1 MWKLLLTLS
10 AIRCVMS
17 ETLTIYVSPQKGQ
30 DSESCL
36 TGGGVTNACAT
47 LGYAVSQSSDF
58 TKVVLANM
66 VHTVN
71 ATITIT
77 DVNGLTLT
85 GTSSN
90 SIVHCLQDANA
101 GLNFVRISNL
111 IMSRIEFQNCGSLSQ
126 STSRV
131 NQTTM
136 ALFRVAVYV
145 MNTTNASFEST
156 NFVNNR
162 GVGLALFDVDG
173 YVSVLDSNFRGN
185 SVPEEE
191 KLVYNG
197 GGGLYIEHTYCT
209 PGLLDCDYQRNPY
222 SNDSVYSISRCSFVN
237 NHGTTPPQ
245 HSSSNF
251 VYQQKTTSRHFG
263 AGGGLLIVIK
273 GSSCGNRITITE
285 CKFERNSAGFGG
297 ASLINLQD
305 FVQENVIN
313 FANCTVVNNHA
324 DFGGGGIAAGILFYE
339 LDSIFANKIHFHKT
353 NFTNNSSPTGGG
365 SYFFIGRTQSSELI
379 PNSIHFS
386 SCYWYH
392 NNGTLGA
399 ALLLSPDAFNTLT
412 DGYLPVPVF
421 EDCVFE
427 GNQITSPEMG
437 NNIKQPAV
445 GALFSSTFTINVTSN
460 VTFIENDGTA
470 ISITA
475 GSINVLKNATLEFI
489 NNTGTF
495 GGALALLEFASLRLF
510 PGSRV
515 NFIDNYATEA
525 GGAIFAVS
533 NDETDFFFSRSCFI
547 HYVDV
552 TIPARDWDAHVE
564 FVNNQAGP
572 ISNTK
577 DTFGQTQGEYAWGNS
592 FFSVTVLP
600 CIQASDTTGD
610 ESINNAFPHDVGDT
624 FSFNESCHDDLCGI
638 ATAPAKLQINPDQLD
653 SDGVLRLSPGE
664 NCNLSLIAKDD
675 LNNTVSA
682 VVTASVFPLEV
693 ASVDAASLY
702 ITDSM
707 VQINGKQNSNF
718 TLTLHTIGRRQISTT
733 VKAMFIECPPGF
745 VYQGQKQKCE
755 CSASNHTTEYLGIT
769 RCSGESFRSLLNKG
783 YWAGCDENT
792 LLTAVCPPGYCQY
805 DDDTSNPF
813 YTLPQTC
820 EELEKD
826 ICSPR
831 NRAGRLCGECANDYT
846 VFFHS
851 EQYNCK
857 QCNYGYLGWLFYIL
871 SELLPVT
878 LVFLTVVLL
887 NVHLTAG
894 MWNSIILYAQIM
906 DFIGTSSFQSFELPR
921 AVSVFTSIHR
931 FIYGSFNLDFFK
943 FEDVLS
949 FCLWDGATV
958 MDVLVFR
965 YLTAVYAL
973 LLLLLLL
980 LSFKGPCWD
989 KCQRAWEKGQ
999 AAIRRSHHRD
1009 LVIHGISAFL
1019 VLAYAFCVKVSFQLL
1034 SAVYLQGKG
1043 HVQVQ
1048 LVVTLSGNIDYFGK
1062 EHIQY
1067 ALPAILVLI
1076 LTTLPPVILIAY
1088 PNGLQAITTCLG
1100 EQSVEKI
1107 DEYCSGPKC
1116 NFIQRTVR
1124 ISRFKP
1130 VFDSFQGCFKDK
1142 CRFFTGMFFLYRF
1155 LVSLISALATDVI
1168 TFHVTLEILIIF
1180 MLTFHALTQPYQ
1192 RPLYN
1197 FLDTFMFA
1205 DLAVVNGLSLLN
1217 DYGSSPSVGNRATI
1231 ASVFQLIL
1239 IYLPL
1244 VFIMILWVMF
1254 GVTGCSKKA
1263 RITLRKVNKHVPLFK
1278 ETAEEMEEAA
1288 NNVAET
1294 PFDQE
1299 HLPHRMF
1306 EVSVD
1311 GQEENL
1317 S

>member
-17 ETLTIYVSPQKGQ
+17 ETLAIYVSPQKGQ
-30 DSESCL
+30 DSENCL

-437 NNIKQPAV
+437 NNVKQPAV

-475 GSINVLKNATLEFI
+475 GSINVLRNATLEFK
-489 NNTGTF
+489 NNTGIR
-495 GGALALLEFASLRLF
+495 GGALALLEFSSLRLF
-510 PGSRV
+510 PGSSV
-515 NFIDNYATEA
+515 KFINNYATEA
-525 GGAIFAVS
+525 GGAIYAVAQ
-533 NDETDFFFSRSCFI
+533 DELDFFFSRSCFI
-547 HYVDV
+547 HYMDV
-552 TIPARDWDAHVE
+552 TVPARDWNVHVE
-564 FVNNQAGP
+564 FRNNYAGP
-572 ISNTK
+572 QV
-577 DTFGQTQGEYAWGNS
+577 DLTQGARGNS
-592 FFSVTVLP
+592 IYSVTILP
-600 CIQASDTTGD
+600 CLLASDTTG
-610 ESINNAFPHDVGDT
+610 EQNIYNAFPHEDGDPFT
-624 FSFNESCHDDLCGI
+624 FIETCQGDFCGI
-638 ATAPAKLQINPDQLD
+638 ATAPATLEVSPDQLD
-653 SDGVLRLSPGE
+653 SDGMLKLSPGE
-664 NCNLSLIAKDD
+664 NRKLSLVAKDD
-675 LNNTVSA
+675 LHNTVSA
-682 VVTASVFPLEV
+682 VVTASAFPPEV
-693 ASVDAASLY
+693 ATIDRASLY
-702 ITDSM
+702 ITDST
-707 VQINGKQNSNF
+707 VQVNGRINSEF
-718 TLTLHTIGRRQISTT
+718 SLSFHTTGRKQISIVLNAT
-733 VKAMFIECPPGF
+733 FIDCPSGF
-745 VYQGQKQKCE
+745 VYNTDEQKCA
-755 CSASNHTTEYLGIT
+755 CSAATPDKQYLGII
-769 RCSGESFRSLLNKG
+769 RCSTRRFQSYQSKG
-783 YWAGCDENT
+783 YWAGCDHSGA
-792 LLTAVCPPGYCQY
+792 LLTARCPLGYCRN
-805 DDDTSNPF
+805 DDNTTFN
-813 YTLPQTC
+813 TNRLPKTC
-820 EELEKD
+820 EELD
-826 ICSPR
+826 TVICGVR
-831 NRAGRLCGECANDYT
+831 NRSGLLCGDCIPSHT

-851 EQYNCK
+851 ERYNCHK
-857 QCNYGYLGWLFYIL
+857 CKLGHLGWLFYVL

-878 LVFLTVVLL
+878 LVFLMVVAF
-887 NVHLTAG
+887 NIHLTAG
-894 MWNSIILYAQIM
+894 LWNGVILYAQII
-906 DFIGTSSFQSFELPR
+906 DFIEASSLLSFDPPKGISEL
-921 AVSVFTSIHR
+921 TSIYR
-931 FIYGSFNLDFFK
+931 FIYAMFNLDFFK
-943 FEDVLS
+943 FEDTLS
-949 FCLWDGATV
+949 FCLWNGATV
-958 MDVLVFR
+958 MDVLVFK
-965 YLTAVYAL
+965 YLTSTYAFL

-980 LSFKGPCWD
+980 TFKSPCCRD
-989 KCQRAWEKGQ
+989 KCQSAWERGQ
-999 AAIRRSHHRD
+999 AVIRRSHHKNW
-1009 LVIHGISAFL
+1009 VIHGISAFL
-1019 VLAYAFCVKVSFQLL
+1019 VLSYAQCVKVSFQLL
-1034 SAVYLQGKG
+1034 SAV
-1043 HVQVQ
+1043 Q
-1048 LVVTLSGNIDYFGK
+1048 LYGEGQAPIKKVVILSGNIEYLSP
-1062 EHIQY
+1062 EHLRY
-1067 ALPAILVLI
+1067 ALPAIFVLTM
-1076 LTTLPPVILIAY
+1076 TTLPLILLIVY
-1088 PNGLQAITTCLG
+1088 PNGLQFITAFFGEKNTDKVQQCCNALTCR
-1100 EQSVEKI
+1100 
-1107 DEYCSGPKC
+1107 C
-1116 NFIQRTVR
+1116 IQQATR
-1124 ISRFKP
+1124 ITRFKP
-1130 VFDSFQGCFKDK
+1130 LFDSFQGCFKDK
-1142 CRFFTGMFFLYRF
+1142 YRFFAGVFFFYRF
-1155 LVSLISALATDVI
+1155 VVSLVSALSTNPVSLYVS
-1168 TFHVTLEILIIF
+1168 TEIMAII
-1180 MLTFHALTQPYQ
+1180 MLTLHAWAQPYE
-1192 RPLYN
+1192 RRFYN
-1197 FLDTFMFA
+1197 LLDTFMYA
-1205 DLAVVNGLSLLN
+1205 NLAIVSGMTLFNYYWVNNPTNSNPMIVNIVMVV
-1217 DYGSSPSVGNRATI
+1217 
-1231 ASVFQLIL
+1231 QLIL

-1244 VFIMILWVMF
+1244 VFVATMWILF
-1254 GVTGCSKKA
+1254 GLTGWSKKVRRCFR
-1263 RITLRKVNKHVPLFK
+1263 RINRHIPLFK
-1278 ETAEEMEEAA
+1278 LSPVEVEEEL
-1288 NNVAET
+1288 NSAET
-1294 PFDQE
+1294 VPFDE
-1299 HLPHRMF
+1299 SYLPYRIF
-1306 EVSVD
+1306 DSNYD
-1311 GQEENL
+1311 SSL
-1317 S
+1317 